1 MHFSPPYQGKWCR
14 VVKFSEDNVRMETG
28 KIHKVIYST
37 AETRDNKVCLRKF
50 LLYDNSWNKR
60 VQIIFLIHRCKKVRT
75 NWLLTVLYTK
85 TCVFLI
91 LIRNKKKHDY
101 FRINSN
107 LVLRKRRK
115 LQMAYSSL
123 MIQRLA
129 DKDLPYFSTL
139 R

>member
-1 MHFSPPYQGKWCR
+1 MHCSPPYQEKWCR
-14 VVKFSEDNVRMETG
+14 VVKFSQDNVRMETG

-50 LLYDNSWNKR
+50 LLHNNSWNKR
-60 VQIIFLIHRCKKVRT
+60 VQIISLIYRGKKVRT
-75 NWLLTVLYTK
+75 NNYLPCCTQRPGF
-85 TCVFLI
+85 FLI

-101 FRINSN
+101 FRTNSN
-107 LVLRKRRK
+107 LVLCKRRK